1 MFGDLHIH
9 MILDG
14 VYYRAAIDAQKE
26 HPLDGLVRARLSDYQ
41 ARGVC
46 LLRDGGDAWGV
57 SLRARELAGEYGI
70 DYRSP
75 AFPIYRR
82 GHYGAFIGRGF
93 DTEDEYRALLDEAGE
108 KRADF
113 IEKLFRRSRIP
124 VHTVLD
130 LACGTGTMTWLLT
143 GRGYELIAVDGSE
156 DMLAAAMGKS
166 GTVEGVAP
174 IFLHQSMPKL
184 DLYGTVDAAICC
196 LDSLNYLTRPADVQ
210 RTFQRLHLFI
220 APGGLLVFDINTV
233 EKLAALDGQ
242 VFLDETEDTY
252 CVWRTEYRRGLCTY
266 YVDLFRQ
273 QGDGAWDRELEIHRQ
288 RAYTVEELTGWLKAA
303 GFTDIRT
310 CGDMVRRS
318 PREGEQ
324 RIYFTAIRK

>member
-1 MFGDLHIH
+1 M
-9 MILDG
+9 
-14 VYYRAAIDAQKE
+14 
-26 HPLDGLVRARLSDYQ
+26 
-41 ARGVC
+41 
-46 LLRDGGDAWGV
+46 
-57 SLRARELAGEYGI
+57 
-70 DYRSP
+70 
-75 AFPIYRR
+75 
-82 GHYGAFIGRGF
+82 
-93 DTEDEYRALLDEAGE
+93 
-108 KRADF
+108 
-113 IEKLFRRSRIP
+113 
-124 VHTVLD
+124 
-130 LACGTGTMTWLLT
+130 
-143 GRGYELIAVDGSE
+143 
-156 DMLAAAMGKS
+156 
-166 GTVEGVAP
+166 
-174 IFLHQSMPKL
+174 
-184 DLYGTVDAAICC
+184 DAAICC

-273 QGDGAWDRELEIHRQ
+273 QGDGAWDRGLEIHRQ